1 MVWCCFKCLNSSL
14 SICLRDII
22 DCFKCLKIKL
32 AHVILCFLCSAIS
45 YCCLIDFVSVNVF
58 WGIFST
64 RLNFEFKVP
73 HSDSK
78 FFS

>member
-1 MVWCCFKCLNSSL
+1 MFENKACSCYSL
-14 SICLRDII
+14 FFVLSHII
-22 DCFKCLKIKL
+22 LL
-32 AHVILCFLCSAIS
+32 
-45 YCCLIDFVSVNVF
+45 LIDFVSVNVF